1 MFRATAFGHIP
12 SNMSPS
18 LLNRV
23 AAFARSPEGRRLG
36 EQARRAAR
44 DPRNRARIEQ
54 VRARLAKRA

>member
-1 MFRATAFGHIP
+1 
-12 SNMSPS
+12 MSPS

-23 AAFARSPEGRRLG
+23 AAFARSPQGRRLS